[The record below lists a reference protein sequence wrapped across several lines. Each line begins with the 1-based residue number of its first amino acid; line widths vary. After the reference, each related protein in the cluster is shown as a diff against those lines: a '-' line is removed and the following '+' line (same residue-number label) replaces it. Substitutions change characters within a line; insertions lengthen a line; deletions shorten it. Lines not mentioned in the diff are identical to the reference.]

1 MFCPKCAA
9 VLDLRSGTLTCVLG
23 DMPLSQRLHNLLTQR
38 YASGVPSPRKGV
50 TSIEK
55 DRWYC
60 PGCGVMLNENLVC
73 PECYRSIKDLQHE
86 LVELHPHKA
95 RSVRR

>member
-9 VLDLRSGTLTCVLG
+9 VLDLRNGTLTCVPG

-38 YASGVPSPRKGV
+38 YRSGVPSSREGA
-50 TSIEK
+50 TSIEGTVGIV
-55 DRWYC
+55 RAA
-60 PGCGVMLNENLVC
+60 GVILNEDLLC
-73 PECYRSIKDLQHE
+73 RECARSLKDLQHE